1 MSTDDREAIAAWL
14 DGDLD
19 AAGCTALAA
28 RLAADPR
35 VAQELFS
42 QSAIDGQLRATFAT
56 TAMQQG
62 LTQRV
67 MQALP
72 GAASPTTAHHVLRR
86 IAQQR
91 SWQQRRRVSLWAGGG
106 ASLAAAALVL
116 MLMWLH
122 HQQVDGPQVIAYS
135 GTVRQSSGGTV
146 ALGTRLAVDG
156 RVETGADSCV
166 AVAYADG
173 TRLALAESGSLT
185 WGGAGHALRLD
196 AGSLEVNAA
205 PHPPEA
211 PLTIVTPQGRVEV
224 VGTRFSVATRSG
236 ATTLL
241 VSAGT
246 VAFSG
251 AAVSGVSGVLSV
263 RAGERAVVSAGQPA
277 RSLPRPVFLC
287 DGEDGELGP
296 FVQAG
301 RLVAPP
307 AGNASCWCLRAET
320 RGWTGAQRQV
330 AGGAYP
336 RKLFA
341 YDPALLLEFD
351 YWVAPRVPWASVWL
365 GNCVDYSIQ
374 NLTLKLNGAG
384 TWQHA
389 SIRLADLR
397 ADPDPT
403 GRYRMRRADPGD
415 GIGMMGFAVPE
426 GGWEL
431 YIDNVCIAQ
440 PER

>member
-1 MSTDDREAIAAWL
+1 MSADDHEAIAAWL
-14 DGDLD
+14 DGGLD

-28 RLAADPR
+28 RLAAEPR
-35 VAQELFS
+35 VARELFS
-42 QSAIDGQLRATFAT
+42 QSAIDGQLRASFAT
-56 TAMQQG
+56 TSVQQG
-62 LTQRV
+62 LTKRV

-91 SWQQRRRVSLWAGGG
+91 SWQQRRRRRVGLWAGAG
-106 ASLAAAALVL
+106 LAAAALVL
-116 MLMWLH
+116 MLIRPH
-122 HQQVDGPQVIAYS
+122 HQKEDGPQVIVCS
-135 GTVRQSSGGTV
+135 GTVRQWPGQTV
-146 ALGTRLAVDG
+146 ALGTRLAVVG
-156 RVETGADSCV
+156 RVETAADSCI

-173 TRLALAESGSLT
+173 TRLALAGSGSLT
-185 WGGAGHALRLD
+185 LGGSDHALRLD

-205 PHPPEA
+205 PHPPQA

-224 VGTRFSVATRSG
+224 VGTRFGVATRSG

-251 AAVSGVSGVLSV
+251 PGGGVLAV

-296 FVQAG
+296 FFQAG
-301 RLVAPP
+301 LLVAPP
-307 AGNASCWCLRAET
+307 AGNASRWCLRAET
-320 RGWTGAQRQV
+320 RGWTRDQRQV

-336 RKLFA
+336 QKLFA
-341 YDPALLLEFD
+341 YDPALQLDFD
-351 YWVAPRVPWASVWL
+351 YWVSPGVSWASVWL

-374 NLTLKLNGAG
+374 NLTLDLNGSG

-397 ADPDPT
+397 VDPDPT
-403 GRYRMRRADPGD
+403 GQYLMRRADPGD
-415 GIGMMGFAVPE
+415 GIGMIGFAVPE
-426 GGWEL
+426 GSWEL

>member
-1 MSTDDREAIAAWL
+1 M
-14 DGDLD
+14 
-19 AAGCTALAA
+19 
-28 RLAADPR
+28 
-35 VAQELFS
+35 
-42 QSAIDGQLRATFAT
+42 
-56 TAMQQG
+56 
-62 LTQRV
+62 
-67 MQALP
+67 
-72 GAASPTTAHHVLRR
+72 
-86 IAQQR
+86 
-91 SWQQRRRVSLWAGGG
+91 
-106 ASLAAAALVL
+106 
-116 MLMWLH
+116 
-122 HQQVDGPQVIAYS
+122 
-135 GTVRQSSGGTV
+135 
-146 ALGTRLAVDG
+146 
-156 RVETGADSCV
+156 

-173 TRLALAESGSLT
+173 TRLALAGSGSLT
-185 WGGAGHALRLD
+185 LEGAGHALRLD

-211 PLTIVTPQGRVEV
+211 PLTIVTPEGRVEV
-224 VGTRFSVATRSG
+224 VGTRFGVATRNG

-251 AAVSGVSGVLSV
+251 AAVGGVSGPISRPDSGVLSV
-263 RAGERAVVSAGQPA
+263 LAGERAVVLAGQPA

-296 FVQAG
+296 FFQAG
-301 RLVAPP
+301 LLVAPP
-307 AGNASCWCLRAET
+307 AGNASRWCLRAET
-320 RGWTGAQRQV
+320 RGWTRDQRQV

-336 RKLFA
+336 QKLFA
-341 YDPALLLEFD
+341 YDPALQLDFD
-351 YWVAPRVPWASVWL
+351 YWVGPGVPWASVWL

-431 YIDNVCIAQ
+431 YIDNVCIAK